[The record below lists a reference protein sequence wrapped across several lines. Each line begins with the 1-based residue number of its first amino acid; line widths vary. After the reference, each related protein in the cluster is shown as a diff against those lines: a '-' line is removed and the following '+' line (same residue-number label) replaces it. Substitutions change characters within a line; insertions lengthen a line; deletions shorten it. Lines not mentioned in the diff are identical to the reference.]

1 MSLDLQKQ
9 NRASAERVL
18 AALDLPVANEN
29 YIVNS
34 KDFIKIQIFL
44 RYFTAMKKQYIDFWI
59 KVGLSLNIIFFLIVY
74 EPERLAVCQC
84 FRYLQLCGDVGPW
97 NIHNGADTHLPKVCK
112 KFLSYDVQTG
122 LFRAIEVCS

>member
-44 RYFTAMKKQYIDFWI
+44 RYFTATKK
-59 KVGLSLNIIFFLIVY
+59 
-74 EPERLAVCQC
+74 
-84 FRYLQLCGDVGPW
+84 
-97 NIHNGADTHLPKVCK
+97 
-112 KFLSYDVQTG
+112 
-122 LFRAIEVCS
+122 